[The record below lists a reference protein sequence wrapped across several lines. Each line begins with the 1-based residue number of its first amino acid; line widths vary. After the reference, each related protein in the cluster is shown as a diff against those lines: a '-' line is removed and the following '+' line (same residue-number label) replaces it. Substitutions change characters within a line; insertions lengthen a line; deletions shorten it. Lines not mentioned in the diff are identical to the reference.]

1 MTEAI
6 ENNKQ
11 AIKAIKQYC
20 NTKLDERGSWKIIVN
35 KYFQGNASNA
45 GKMLVAIM
53 SFPNLFEE

>member
-1 MTEAI
+1 MTEAR

-20 NTKLDERGSWKIIVN
+20 NTRLEREGNWKEIVN
-35 KYFQGNASNA
+35 KYFQGNAANA

-53 SFPNLFEE
+53 SFPNLFE